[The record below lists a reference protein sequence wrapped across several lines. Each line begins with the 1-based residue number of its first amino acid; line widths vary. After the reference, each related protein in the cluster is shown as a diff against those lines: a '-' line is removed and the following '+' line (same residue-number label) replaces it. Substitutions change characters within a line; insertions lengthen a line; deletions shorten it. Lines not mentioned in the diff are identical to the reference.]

1 MSSSDVL
8 SLLGVILPVNAWFL
22 LLYFISGSSRK
33 PVLRWT
39 SFEPQ
44 SLNDCN
50 EQNSDVVDTR
60 LERGNEAL
68 LWSGLLNVYIICIFQ
83 VYTSL
88 RPIASRKCV

>member
-1 MSSSDVL
+1 MVFVA
-8 SLLGVILPVNAWFL
+8 LLHFWFIKEACTKMDL
-22 LLYFISGSSRK
+22 L
-33 PVLRWT
+33 
-39 SFEPQ
+39 EPQ